1 MGCTQVTWYFRSF
14 IGITNFSYVTIT
26 CVTKNIYKYMCIII
40 YFCGLKHRN
49 LYDKLYDDD
58 DVAKNTCH
66 AFTHSRTVAAM
77 RPDSWIDT
85 D

>member
-1 MGCTQVTWYFRSF
+1 
-14 IGITNFSYVTIT
+14 
-26 CVTKNIYKYMCIII
+26 MCIII

-49 LYDKLYDDD
+49 LYDKLYDDDDD

-85 D
+85 DQK